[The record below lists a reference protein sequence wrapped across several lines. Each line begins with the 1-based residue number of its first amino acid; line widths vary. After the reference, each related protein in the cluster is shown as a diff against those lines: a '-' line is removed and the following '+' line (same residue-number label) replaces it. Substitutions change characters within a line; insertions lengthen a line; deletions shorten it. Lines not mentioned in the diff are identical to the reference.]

1 MTFRSIV
8 IPIKAIVLN
17 LLSVGAA
24 YGVLVLV
31 FQHGIGASLLGV
43 HHADGV
49 IVWLPLFLFVILFGL
64 SMDYHVFILSRIR
77 EAVQGGMTTD
87 EAVAHG
93 IKTTA
98 GTVTSAAIVMI
109 AVFGI
114 FATLGAL
121 DFKQMGIGLATAI
134 LIDATIVRGVLLPAA
149 MKLLGEWNWYLP
161 SPLGR
166 LFHFAREQVE
176 PARLGLDVRDLT
188 GADLTA
194 RVESHGCSREGDR
207 LDTQGFPGLAARNRR
222 SRAAGA
228 RSGTGGSADGVDGDT
243 RPVQPAGGLDVARGY
258 GEPSDRGLGEPGP
271 LESLHRGPAQP
282 QRDHVLDFGLARHPL
297 RARGCG
303 AGRLPAPL
311 RPRVLGDRGRR
322 QIPPAPPAPV
332 LTSVGHTG
340 RYLTATWTL
349 GAGTEN
355 YYIEPATSPDMSSD
369 GFDDWVWVDYQLDP
383 TQTTYTSPEQLD
395 PGFYHVH
402 VAAYD
407 PLVPN

>member
-1 MTFRSIV
+1 MIGSITVLPAMLAGFGRPDREGSRAAPRRRRRNTESRVWSALIDRVLRHPVAAIVVAGGALLALTMPAFGMKTKEAGPQDFPQDIPVIQTYNKIQKAFPGQENQAAVTIEASDVRAPVVQQAIERFRNQALASGEMYGPIETDVSKDGRVALVHVGLAGEGENETAKHALATLRGEIIPATVGRVGHVSVTGDTAGSVDGGKQLQAALPFVFGFVLLFAFVLLLVTFRSIV

-49 IVWLPLFLFVILFGL
+49 VVWMPLFLFVILFGL

-134 LIDATIVRGVLLPAA
+134 LIDATIVRGILLPAA

-161 SPLGR
+161 RPLGR

-176 PARLGLDVRDLT
+176 PAR
-188 GADLTA
+188 A
-194 RVESHGCSREGDR
+194 
-207 LDTQGFPGLAARNRR
+207 
-222 SRAAGA
+222 
-228 RSGTGGSADGVDGDT
+228 
-243 RPVQPAGGLDVARGY
+243 
-258 GEPSDRGLGEPGP
+258 
-271 LESLHRGPAQP
+271 
-282 QRDHVLDFGLARHPL
+282 
-297 RARGCG
+297 
-303 AGRLPAPL
+303 
-311 RPRVLGDRGRR
+311 
-322 QIPPAPPAPV
+322 
-332 LTSVGHTG
+332 
-340 RYLTATWTL
+340 
-349 GAGTEN
+349 
-355 YYIEPATSPDMSSD
+355 
-369 GFDDWVWVDYQLDP
+369 
-383 TQTTYTSPEQLD
+383 
-395 PGFYHVH
+395 
-402 VAAYD
+402 
-407 PLVPN
+407 